1 MSADLRKQS
10 RGILRNRK
18 IGEMVTD
25 LQVTLWCDR
34 VMYGCFLLL
43 AFFLPISSAV
53 IEICSS
59 LIIFAYL
66 LKRIMLFV
74 LTQKQQK
81 NSLSFSDRWNLFI
94 KIFKPVDHALVL
106 PVGIFFYAV
115 FLSVIASQFPHASWR
130 GFFGKTVEAV
140 FLFFAVGE
148 CINSRRRLNVILSVF
163 LSSAIFI
170 AMDGFWQR
178 LFGKD
183 FLLGNA
189 FTQDKRV
196 TACFGHPN
204 DFGAYLIIFITFFIA
219 LLMWAW
225 SQRNQDHDSPDLFIQ
240 GWLRVWILG
249 IGTLLT
255 ALTLGWTFSRGA
267 WIGVAAGMMMLGYIN
282 RKRWYIPLV
291 FITMFFGV
299 FATQLGT
306 TRNVSFV
313 TDDISLE
320 EQNRDN
326 RMKLENPEI
335 KKAHLQQYLEDMR
348 AVISR
353 FSGAGRV
360 GFWTETYHVFIAA
373 PLFGTGLNTY
383 SKAAERYNQQWTG
396 YYAHNC
402 YLQMLAETGV
412 VGLGSFLWVVF
423 ILIQTS
429 WATLRK
435 SSLGFYSAVLAGLLA
450 GWVGFLVHSSLDTNF
465 YSTKLA
471 DLMWII
477 MGLMVAVS
485 LLMQKE
491 KQKKGFY

>member
-1 MSADLRKQS
+1 MS
-10 RGILRNRK
+10 RNRR
-18 IGEMVTD
+18 IGEVMTTLKVTS
-25 LQVTLWCDR
+25 WCDR

-59 LIIFAYL
+59 LIIFTYL

-81 NSLSFSDRWNLFI
+81 KSLSFCDRWNLFI
-94 KIFKPVDHALVL
+94 KIFKPVDHPLVL

-115 FLSVIASQFPHASWR
+115 FLSVIVSQFPHASWR
-130 GFFGKTVEAV
+130 GFFGKTVESV
-140 FLFFAVGE
+140 FLFFAVVE
-148 CINSRRRLNVILSVF
+148 CIDSRRRLNVILSVF
-163 LSSAIFI
+163 LSSSIFI
-170 AMDGFWQR
+170 VIDGFWQR
-178 LFGKD
+178 LLGKD
-183 FLLGNA
+183 FLFGHA

-204 DFGAYLIIFITFFIA
+204 DFGAYLIIFVVIFIA
-219 LLMWAW
+219 LLMWSW
-225 SQRNQDHDSPDLFIQ
+225 SKRSQDHGSPDLFIQ
-240 GWLRVWILG
+240 GWLRVSMLG
-249 IGTLLT
+249 AGTFLT

-267 WIGVAAGMMMLGYIN
+267 WIGAGVGMIVLGYLN
-282 RKRWYIPLV
+282 RKHWYV
-291 FITMFFGV
+291 FLILSVIFLSV
-299 FATQLGT
+299 FASQLGSI
-306 TRNVSFV
+306 RNVSFV

-320 EQNRDN
+320 EQKRDN
-326 RMKLENPEI
+326 RMKEENSEI

-348 AVISR
+348 AVISH

-373 PLFGTGLNTY
+373 PLFGTGVNTY

-423 ILIQTS
+423 VLIQTS
-429 WATLRK
+429 LATLRK
-435 SSLGFYSAVLAGLLA
+435 SPLSFYSAVLTGLLA

-471 DLMWII
+471 DLMWIV

-485 LLMQKE
+485 ILVQKE
-491 KQKKGFY
+491 AE

>member
-1 MSADLRKQS
+1 MP
-10 RGILRNRK
+10 RNRK
-18 IGEMVTD
+18 IGEVMTI

-53 IEICSS
+53 IEICSG
-59 LIIFAYL
+59 LIIFTYL
-66 LKRIMLFV
+66 LKRIMLFA
-74 LTQKQQK
+74 LTQKQQEK
-81 NSLSFSDRWNLFI
+81 SLSFGDRWNLFI
-94 KIFKPVDHALVL
+94 KIFKPVDHPLVL
-106 PVGIFFYAV
+106 PVGIFFYAI
-115 FLSVIASQFPHASWR
+115 FLSVIASQFPQASWR
-130 GFFGKTVEAV
+130 GFFGKTVESV
-140 FLFFAVGE
+140 FLFFAVVE
-148 CINSRRRLNVILSVF
+148 CIDSRRRLNVILSIF
-163 LSSAIFI
+163 LSSALFI
-170 AMDGFWQR
+170 AIDGFWQR
-178 LFGKD
+178 LFRKD
-183 FLLGNA
+183 FLFGHA

-204 DFGAYLIIFITFFIA
+204 DFGGYLIIFVVLFIA
-219 LLMWAW
+219 LLIWAW
-225 SQRNQDHDSPDLFIQ
+225 FARSQRQILPDLFIQ
-240 GWLRVWILG
+240 GWLRILMLG
-249 IGTLLT
+249 VGTFLT

-267 WIGVAAGMMMLGYIN
+267 WIGAGVGMIVLGYLN
-282 RKRWYIPLV
+282 RKRWYV
-291 FITMFFGV
+291 FLILSVIFLSV
-299 FATQLGT
+299 FASQLGS

-313 TDDISLE
+313 TDDISREGIDHDKMMEIETLE
-320 EQNRDN
+320 T
-326 RMKLENPEI
+326 
-335 KKAHLQQYLEDMR
+335 KKTHFQHYFEDLR
-348 AVISR
+348 GVLSR

-360 GFWTETYHVFIAA
+360 GFWGETYHVFVAA

-423 ILIQTS
+423 VLIQTS
-429 WATLRK
+429 LATLRK
-435 SSLGFYSAVLAGLLA
+435 SPLSFYSAVLTGLLA

-491 KQKKGFY
+491 AK